1 MTELTEGGPSR
12 PSSSS
17 DLTGRAA
24 LVTGA
29 SRGIGYAIA
38 EGLAEAGAHV
48 VINARN
54 GKELGEARDRLAA
67 AGHTV
72 HAFAF
77 DVTDHGAVE
86 RHIWQIEKEVG
97 PLDILFNN
105 AGIQRRVPLIDVPAE
120 TWREVMATNLDA
132 VFFCGQAVA
141 KHMIARGRGKIVNT
155 CSLMSEVSR
164 PSITPYTAAK
174 GAVKMLTK
182 GMCVEWAKHGLQV
195 NGIGPGYFKTEL
207 NRALFTD
214 PAFDEWVKK
223 RTPAGRWGE
232 VGELQGVAVFL
243 ASDASSYVNGQVIYV
258 DGGFLSGT

>member
-1 MTELTEGGPSR
+1 MATKLF
-12 PSSSS
+12 
-17 DLTGRAA
+17 DLTGRRA
-24 LVTGA
+24 LVTGS

-48 VINARN
+48 VLNSRN
-54 GKELGEARDRLAA
+54 GKDVSEARARLAA

-77 DVTDHGAVE
+77 DVTDRDAVE
-86 RHIWQIEKEVG
+86 RHVWQIEQEVG

-105 AGIQRRVPLIDVPAE
+105 AGIQRRIPLIDFPAE
-120 TWREVMATNLDA
+120 EWRQVITTNLDA
-132 VFFCGQAVA
+132 VFLVGQAAA
-141 KHMIARGRGKIVNT
+141 KHMIARGRGKIINT
-155 CSLMSEVSR
+155 CSLMSEVAR
-164 PSITPYTAAK
+164 PSISAYTAAK

-182 GMCVEWAKHGLQV
+182 AMCVEWAKHGIQA

-214 PAFDEWVKK
+214 PVFDEWVKK

-232 VGELQGVAVFL
+232 VEELKGVALFL
-243 ASDASSYVNGQVIYV
+243 ASDASNYVNGQIIYV